1 MPDFFDFLSIVGRA
15 LTLDSSVHQLV
26 QEAPWGDTA
35 VALVVVLA
43 GFSEALGQSLVLF
56 ASRVRKRRFVFSLF
70 FSASVFA
77 FSFFFLALS
86 VWLVGTQVFGRE
98 ATFGVIV
105 RAVGLGYAPYLF
117 SFFILAPYFGNPI
130 GLLLSVWSL
139 IAVVRGVQVVLGLGV
154 WQALLCAF
162 LGWLFLQLIQRTVGR
177 PLIGGV
183 RWLRRRVAGAPLATS
198 REELR
203 ELFALPQRPHAHLE
217 REPRKTRERA

>member
-1 MPDFFDFLSIVGRA
+1 MTDFEFFSIVGRA
-15 LTLDSSVHQLV
+15 LTFDDSVHRLV
-26 QEAPWGDTA
+26 QEAPRGNLL

-43 GFSEALGQSLVLF
+43 GLSEALGQSLVLF
-56 ASRVRKRRFVFSLF
+56 ASRVKKRRFVFSLF
-70 FSASVFA
+70 FSASVYA

-98 ATFGVIV
+98 VELRAVM

-130 GLLLSVWSL
+130 SLLLSVWSL
-139 IAVVRGVQVVLGLGV
+139 IAVVQGVQVVLELPV
-154 WQALLCAF
+154 RQALLCAF
-162 LGWLFLQLIQRTVGR
+162 LGWLLLQLLQRTVGR
-177 PLIGGV
+177 PMTGGV

-203 ELFALPQRPHAHLE
+203 ELFELPQRPRASLEHADK
-217 REPRKTRERA
+217 RQDRG

>member
-1 MPDFFDFLSIVGRA
+1 MTDFEFFSIVGRA
-15 LTLDSSVHQLV
+15 LTFDDSVHRLV
-26 QEAPWGDTA
+26 QEAPWGDLL

-43 GFSEALGQSLVLF
+43 GLSEALGQSLVLF
-56 ASRVRKRRFVFSLF
+56 ASRVKKRRFVFSLF
-70 FSASVFA
+70 FSASVYA

-98 ATFGVIV
+98 VELGAVM

-130 GLLLSVWSL
+130 SLLLSVWSL
-139 IAVVRGVQVVLGLGV
+139 IAVVQGVQVVLELPV
-154 WQALLCAF
+154 RQALLCAF
-162 LGWLFLQLIQRTVGR
+162 LGWLLLQLLQRTIGR
-177 PLIGGV
+177 PMTGGV

-203 ELFALPQRPHAHLE
+203 ELFELPQRPRASLEHADKRQDHG
-217 REPRKTRERA
+217 